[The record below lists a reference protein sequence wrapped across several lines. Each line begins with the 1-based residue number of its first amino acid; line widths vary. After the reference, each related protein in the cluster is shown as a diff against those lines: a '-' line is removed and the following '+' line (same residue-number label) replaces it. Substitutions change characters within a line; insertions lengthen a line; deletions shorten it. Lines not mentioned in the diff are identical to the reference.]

1 MKLFP
6 SKRHTLSTLAV
17 ADQVTMRRAYPDDFA
32 ALAQLAALDC
42 GRVPTGDVL
51 VAEVDG
57 ELWAAVA
64 VGSDSAIAD
73 PFRASA
79 AIVRLLRMR
88 AAQLDVATRA
98 ADREPSRLRSLAP
111 RRLRSPAPRR
121 QPTG

>member
-1 MKLFP
+1 
-6 SKRHTLSTLAV
+6 
-17 ADQVTMRRAYPDDFA
+17 MRRAYPDDSA
-32 ALAQLAALDC
+32 ALARLAALDC
-42 GRVPTGDVL
+42 GPIPTGDVL

-73 PFRASA
+73 PFRASGG
-79 AIVRLLRMR
+79 IVRLLRMR

-98 ADREPSRLRSLAP
+98 VDREPGRARPLA
-111 RRLRSPAPRR
+111 ARR